1 MKNVKKETEVSVMKE
16 SINEEIEF
24 KNYIIKM
31 EVIDKEKGI
40 EFPIIP

>member
-1 MKNVKKETEVSVMKE
+1 MKE

-31 EVIDKEKGI
+31 EVIDKEKGRRI
-40 EFPIIP
+40 FQQSLNKTI